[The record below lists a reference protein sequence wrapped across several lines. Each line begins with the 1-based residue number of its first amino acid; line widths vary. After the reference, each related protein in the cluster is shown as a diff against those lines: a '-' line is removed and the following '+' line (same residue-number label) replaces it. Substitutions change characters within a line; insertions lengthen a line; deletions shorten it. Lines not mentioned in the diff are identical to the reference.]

1 MKVLVTGAAGFI
13 GRVLAQRLALDPQA
27 LGKPVTELI
36 LVDAQAPAD
45 TRGSG
50 SGLHLPSVT
59 WRTGD
64 LADTHFVD
72 SLAALTPDVVFHLAS
87 MPGGAAERDPGMG
100 LAINLHDTTR
110 LFEQMANSPGVPV
123 VVFTSTV
130 AVYGGSL
137 PAVVDDTTPLKPMTS
152 YATHKLMTEYLL
164 ADLSRRGKLD
174 GRTVRLPGIVARPL
188 QAGGPASQVPGQVSA
203 FMSDIIHRL
212 AAGQAFTCPVSAAA
226 TCWWMSVGRCV
237 DNLLHAARITPAQ
250 IAAQAVDGPAIARTW
265 QLPVLRFSIG
275 ELVDTLA
282 KLYGADRSRL
292 VTYAPVDAVQAQFG
306 SLPLLVT
313 SVARALGLRD
323 DGDIES
329 LVRRALNPA

>member
-1 MKVLVTGAAGFI
+1 MKVLVTGAAGFV
-13 GRVLAQRLALDPQA
+13 GSVLAQRLASDAQA
-27 LGKPVTELI
+27 LGQPVAELI
-36 LVDAQAPAD
+36 LVDAHAPAGRPG
-45 TRGSG
+45 RGSG
-50 SGLHLPSVT
+50 PSPYVT
-59 WRTGD
+59 WRIGD
-64 LADTHFVD
+64 LADTQFVD
-72 SLAALTPDVVFHLAS
+72 SLAALAPDVVFHLAS
-87 MPGGAAERDPGMG
+87 MPGGVAERDPGMG
-100 LAINLHDTTR
+100 LAVNLHGTTR
-110 LFEQMANSPGVPV
+110 LFEQLAQGPSMPV

-152 YATHKLMTEYLL
+152 YATHKLIAEYLL

-174 GRTVRLPGIVARPL
+174 GRTVRLPGIVARPP
-188 QAGGPASQVPGQVSA
+188 QAGGHVSA

-212 AAGQAFTCPVSAAA
+212 AAGEAYTCPVSAEA
-226 TCWWMSVGRCV
+226 TCWWMSAGRCV

-250 IAAQAVDGPAIARTW
+250 IAALALDGPAAARTW

-282 KLYGADRSRL
+282 KLYGADRSQL

-306 SLPLLVT
+306 SLPLLVA
-313 SVARALGLRD
+313 SVARGLGLKD

-329 LVRRALNPA
+329 LVRRALQPP

>member
-1 MKVLVTGAAGFI
+1 MKVLITGAAGFV
-13 GRVLAQRLALDPQA
+13 GGVLSQRLASDTQA
-27 LGKPVTELI
+27 LDKPVTELI
-36 LVDAQAPAD
+36 LVDAQAPVG
-45 TRGSG
+45 TPGNVSRPVS
-50 SGLHLPSVT
+50 PSVT
-59 WRTGD
+59 WRTGN
-64 LADTHFVD
+64 LADTQFVD
-72 SLAALTPDVVFHLAS
+72 GLAALAPDVVFHLAS

-100 LAINLHDTTR
+100 LAVNLHGTTR
-110 LFEQMANSPGVPV
+110 LFEQLANGSGVPV
-123 VVFTSTV
+123 IVFTSTV
-130 AVYGGSL
+130 AVYGGTL

-174 GRTVRLPGIVARPL
+174 GRTVRLPGIVARLP
-188 QAGGPASQVPGQVSA
+188 QAGGHVSA

-212 AAGQAFTCPVSAAA
+212 AAGEAYTCPVSAEA

-250 IAAQAVDGPAIARTW
+250 IAAQAIDSPATARTW

-275 ELVDTLA
+275 ELVGTLA
-282 KLYGADRSRL
+282 KLYGADRSSL

-306 SLPLLVT
+306 MLPLLLT
-313 SVARALGLRD
+313 ATPRALGLTD

-329 LVRRALNPA
+329 LVRRALHPQ